1 MFADIPLTLA
11 GDHLIGI
18 DQYQPI
24 NTVIEIGID
33 PEIEETHPAGFAE
46 FRILLVQGGHT
57 DPQKLQLLAQT
68 TEVFPIIV
76 ATKDCA
82 DGALAVP
89 VDQIGAA

>member
-33 PEIEETHPAGFAE
+33 PEIEETDPAGFTE
-46 FRILLVQGGHT
+46 FTVLLVERRYGYT
-57 DPQKLQLLAQT
+57 EEIKLFAQT
-68 TEVFPIIV
+68 TEIFSIV
-76 ATKDCA
+76 VTAEQPA
-82 DGALAVP
+82 DGSFSIAVQR
-89 VDQIGAA
+89 VRAA